1 MADHDGSIDVQ
12 APAQQLFDYLSDVR
26 HLPDYFAAMVSADPA
41 HGEAVHVVAEVNG
54 SREEGEAWF
63 RVDEVAK
70 RLQWGSEGTG
80 GYRGLLDV
88 TGDTHTSTVTVKL
101 HTEHGA
107 ADQINEGISATLA
120 EVKRLVETGP
130 APSAS

>member
-26 HLPDYFAAMVSADPA
+26 RLPDYFAAMVSADPA
-41 HGEAVHVVAEVNG
+41 DGEAVHVVAEVNG

-63 RVDEVAK
+63 RVDKVAR
-70 RLQWGSEGTG
+70 RLQWGSEGDS

-88 TGDTHTSTVTVKL
+88 TGDTHNSTVTVKL

-107 ADQINEGISATLA
+107 TDQINEGISATLA